1 MILSLYTKFKDNHVQ
16 YNKGD
21 LKMEFK
27 HILEE
32 RYATKLFDG
41 NKISEDKIKQIIEMI
56 RLSPS
61 ALNLQPWKIK
71 IIDDDDLKEKLS
83 PASMD
88 QPQIKSCSHL
98 LVFCANTDLKG
109 NADKLINSLKAAGV
123 PEENIQFLESVLS
136 NFLSIYRA
144 GGALYEAQHNVF
156 IAAITAIYAAKS
168 LGIDSCPM
176 QGFDPASYSK
186 ILELPDNLVPTI
198 IVPLGYAADKP
209 MPKARFPKEDTF
221 F

>member
-1 MILSLYTKFKDNHVQ
+1 MVMIR
-16 YNKGD
+16 
-21 LKMEFK
+21 MEFK
-27 HILEE
+27 NILEE
-32 RYATKLFDG
+32 RFATKNFDG
-41 NKISEDKIKQIIEMI
+41 KKIDEDKIEQIMEMI

-71 IIDDDDLKEKLS
+71 IIADEDLKEKLS

-98 LVFCANTDLKG
+98 LVFCANSNLKG
-109 NADKLINSLKAAGV
+109 NADKLINDLKASGI
-123 PEENIQFLESVLS
+123 PEKNIQFLESVLN
-136 NFLSIYRA
+136 NFLRMFPGEEGIH
-144 GGALYEAQHNVF
+144 EAQQNAF
-156 IAAITAIYAAKS
+156 IPAITAIYAAKS

-176 QGFDPASYSK
+176 QGFNPAAYSE
-186 ILELPDNLVPTI
+186 ILELPDTLVPTI

-209 MPKARFPKEDTF
+209 MPKVRFPKEEIF

>member
-1 MILSLYTKFKDNHVQ
+1 
-16 YNKGD
+16 
-21 LKMEFK
+21 MEFK
-27 HILEE
+27 NILEE
-32 RYATKLFDG
+32 RFATKKFDG
-41 NKISEDKIKQIIEMI
+41 KKIDEDKIEQIMEMI

-71 IIDDDDLKEKLS
+71 IIADEDLKEKLS

-98 LVFCANTDLKG
+98 LVFCANSNLKG
-109 NADKLINSLKAAGV
+109 NADKLINDLKASGI
-123 PEENIQFLESVLS
+123 PEKNIQFLESVLN
-136 NFLSIYRA
+136 NFLRMFPGEEGIH
-144 GGALYEAQHNVF
+144 EAQQNAF
-156 IAAITAIYAAKS
+156 IPAITAIYAAKS

-176 QGFDPASYSK
+176 QGFNPAAYSE
-186 ILELPDNLVPTI
+186 ILELPDTLVPTI

-209 MPKARFPKEDTF
+209 MPKVRFPKEEIF

>member
-1 MILSLYTKFKDNHVQ
+1 M
-16 YNKGD
+16 
-21 LKMEFK
+21 
-27 HILEE
+27 
-32 RYATKLFDG
+32 
-41 NKISEDKIKQIIEMI
+41 
-56 RLSPS
+56 
-61 ALNLQPWKIK
+61 
-71 IIDDDDLKEKLS
+71 
-83 PASMD
+83 
-88 QPQIKSCSHL
+88 
-98 LVFCANTDLKG
+98 
-109 NADKLINSLKAAGV
+109 
-123 PEENIQFLESVLS
+123 S

>member
-1 MILSLYTKFKDNHVQ
+1 MIR
-16 YNKGD
+16 
-21 LKMEFK
+21 MEFK
-27 HILEE
+27 NILEE
-32 RYATKLFDG
+32 RFATKKFDG
-41 NKISEDKIKQIIEMI
+41 KKIDQDKIEQIMEMI

-71 IIDDDDLKEKLS
+71 IIADEDLKEKLS

-98 LVFCANTDLKG
+98 LVFCANSNLKG
-109 NADKLINSLKAAGV
+109 NADKLINDLKASGI
-123 PEENIQFLESVLS
+123 PEKNIQFLESVLN
-136 NFLSIYRA
+136 NFLRMFPGEEGIH
-144 GGALYEAQHNVF
+144 EAQQNAF
-156 IAAITAIYAAKS
+156 IPAITAIYAAKS

-176 QGFDPASYSK
+176 QGFNPAAYSE
-186 ILELPDNLVPTI
+186 ILELPDTLVPTI

-209 MPKARFPKEDTF
+209 MPKVRFPKEEIF

>member
-1 MILSLYTKFKDNHVQ
+1 MIQ
-16 YNKGD
+16 
-21 LKMEFK
+21 MEFK
-27 HILEE
+27 SILEE
-32 RYATKLFDG
+32 RFATKKFAG
-41 NKISEDKIKQIIEMI
+41 KKIDQDKIEQIMEMI

-71 IIDDDDLKEKLS
+71 IIADEDLKEKLS

-98 LVFCANTDLKG
+98 LVFCANSNLKG
-109 NADKLINSLKAAGV
+109 NADKLINDLKASGI
-123 PEENIQFLESVLS
+123 PEKNIQFLESVLN
-136 NFLSIYRA
+136 NFLRMFPGEEGIH
-144 GGALYEAQHNVF
+144 EAQQNAF
-156 IAAITAIYAAKS
+156 IPAITAIYAAKS

-176 QGFDPASYSK
+176 QGFNPAAYSE
-186 ILELPDNLVPTI
+186 ILELPDTLVPTI

-209 MPKARFPKEDTF
+209 MPKVRFPKEEIF

>member
-1 MILSLYTKFKDNHVQ
+1 MVMIQ
-16 YNKGD
+16 
-21 LKMEFK
+21 MEFK
-27 HILEE
+27 SILEE
-32 RYATKLFDG
+32 RFATKKFDG
-41 NKISEDKIKQIIEMI
+41 KKIDQDKIEQIMEMI

-71 IIDDDDLKEKLS
+71 IIADEDLKEKLS

-98 LVFCANTDLKG
+98 LVFCANSNLKG
-109 NADKLINSLKAAGV
+109 NADKLINDLKASGI
-123 PEENIQFLESVLS
+123 PEENIQFLESVLN
-136 NFLSIYRA
+136 NFLRMFPGEEGIH
-144 GGALYEAQHNVF
+144 EAQQNAF
-156 IAAITAIYAAKS
+156 IPAITAIYAAKS

-176 QGFDPASYSK
+176 QGFNPAAYSE
-186 ILELPDNLVPTI
+186 ILELPDTLVPTI

-209 MPKARFPKEDTF
+209 MPKVRFPKEEIF

>member
-1 MILSLYTKFKDNHVQ
+1 MEMII
-16 YNKGD
+16 
-21 LKMEFK
+21 MEFK
-27 HILEE
+27 NILEE
-32 RYATKLFDG
+32 RYATKMFDG
-41 NKISEDKIKQIIEMI
+41 KKIDEDKIEEIMEMI

-61 ALNLQPWKIK
+61 AINLQPWKIK
-71 IIDDDDLKEKLS
+71 ITADENLKEKLS

-88 QPQIKSCSHL
+88 QPQIKSCSHI

-109 NADKLINSLKAAGV
+109 NTDKLLNDLKTSGI
-123 PEENIQFLESVLS
+123 PEENIQFLESVLN
-136 NFLSIYRA
+136 NFLSMFPDEA
-144 GGALYEAQHNVF
+144 GVCEAQHNVF

-176 QGFDPASYSK
+176 QGFDPAAYSE

-209 MPKARFPKEDTF
+209 MPKVRFPKEEIF

>member
-1 MILSLYTKFKDNHVQ
+1 MVMIQ
-16 YNKGD
+16 
-21 LKMEFK
+21 MEFK
-27 HILEE
+27 SILEE
-32 RYATKLFDG
+32 RFATKKFDG
-41 NKISEDKIKQIIEMI
+41 KKIDQDKIEQIMEMI

-71 IIDDDDLKEKLS
+71 IIADEDLKEKLS

-98 LVFCANTDLKG
+98 LVFCANSNLKG
-109 NADKLINSLKAAGV
+109 NADKLINDLKASGI
-123 PEENIQFLESVLS
+123 PEKNIQFLESVLN
-136 NFLSIYRA
+136 NFLRMFPGEEGIH
-144 GGALYEAQHNVF
+144 EAQQNAF
-156 IAAITAIYAAKS
+156 IPAITAIYAAKS

-176 QGFDPASYSK
+176 QGFDPAAYSE
-186 ILELPDNLVPTI
+186 ILELPDNLVPSI

-209 MPKARFPKEDTF
+209 MPKVRFPKEEIF

>member
-1 MILSLYTKFKDNHVQ
+1 MVMIR
-16 YNKGD
+16 
-21 LKMEFK
+21 MEFK
-27 HILEE
+27 NILEE
-32 RYATKLFDG
+32 RFATKNFDG
-41 NKISEDKIKQIIEMI
+41 KKIDEDKIEQIMEMI

-71 IIDDDDLKEKLS
+71 IIADENLKEKLS

-98 LVFCANTDLKG
+98 LVFCANSNLKG
-109 NADKLINSLKAAGV
+109 NADKLINDLKASGI
-123 PEENIQFLESVLS
+123 PEKNIQFLESVLN
-136 NFLSIYRA
+136 NFLLMLPGETGIH
-144 GGALYEAQHNVF
+144 EAQHNVF
-156 IAAITAIYAAKS
+156 IPAITAIYAAKS

-176 QGFDPASYSK
+176 QGFNPAAYSE
-186 ILELPDNLVPTI
+186 ILELPDTLVPTI

-209 MPKARFPKEDTF
+209 MPKVRFPKEEIF

>member
-1 MILSLYTKFKDNHVQ
+1 MVMIQ
-16 YNKGD
+16 
-21 LKMEFK
+21 MEFK
-27 HILEE
+27 SILEE
-32 RYATKLFDG
+32 RFATKKFDG
-41 NKISEDKIKQIIEMI
+41 KKIDEDKIEQIMEMI

-71 IIDDDDLKEKLS
+71 IIADEDLKEKLS

-98 LVFCANTDLKG
+98 LVFCANSDLEG
-109 NADKLINSLKAAGV
+109 NADKLINDLKASGI
-123 PEENIQFLESVLS
+123 PEKNIQFLESVLN
-136 NFLSIYRA
+136 NFLRMLPGEA
-144 GGALYEAQHNVF
+144 GIHEAQHNVF
-156 IAAITAIYAAKS
+156 IPAITAIYAAKS

-176 QGFDPASYSK
+176 QGFNPAAYSE

-209 MPKARFPKEDTF
+209 MPKVRFPNEEIF

>member
-1 MILSLYTKFKDNHVQ
+1 MVMIR
-16 YNKGD
+16 
-21 LKMEFK
+21 MEFK
-27 HILEE
+27 NILEE
-32 RYATKLFDG
+32 RFATKKFDG
-41 NKISEDKIKQIIEMI
+41 KKIDQDKIEQIMEMI

-71 IIDDDDLKEKLS
+71 IIADEDLKEKLS

-98 LVFCANTDLKG
+98 LVFCANSNLKG
-109 NADKLINSLKAAGV
+109 NADKLINDLKASGI
-123 PEENIQFLESVLS
+123 PEKNIQFLESVLN
-136 NFLSIYRA
+136 NFLRMFPGEEGIH
-144 GGALYEAQHNVF
+144 EAQQNAF
-156 IAAITAIYAAKS
+156 IPAITAIYAAKS

-176 QGFDPASYSK
+176 QGFNPAAYSE
-186 ILELPDNLVPTI
+186 ILELPDTLVPTI

-209 MPKARFPKEDTF
+209 MPKVRFPKEEIF

>member
-1 MILSLYTKFKDNHVQ
+1 MVMIQ
-16 YNKGD
+16 
-21 LKMEFK
+21 MEFK
-27 HILEE
+27 SILEE
-32 RYATKLFDG
+32 RFATKKFDG
-41 NKISEDKIKQIIEMI
+41 KKIDQDKIEQIMEMI

-71 IIDDDDLKEKLS
+71 IIADEDLKEKLS

-98 LVFCANTDLKG
+98 LVFCANSNLKG
-109 NADKLINSLKAAGV
+109 NADKLINDLKASGI
-123 PEENIQFLESVLS
+123 PEKNIQFLESVLN
-136 NFLSIYRA
+136 NFLRMFPGEEGIH
-144 GGALYEAQHNVF
+144 EAQQNAF
-156 IAAITAIYAAKS
+156 IPAITAIYAAKS

-176 QGFDPASYSK
+176 QGFNPAAYSE
-186 ILELPDNLVPTI
+186 ILELPDTLVPTI

-209 MPKARFPKEDTF
+209 MPKVRFPKEEIF